1 VRVLTLSNCPLDESL
16 GSGYVAVRYAEGLR
30 ARGHRVEALGP
41 ADYEPLPRLRRAIR
55 YRQTIGMAAASLGR
69 LARAEYDVLE
79 YYGGEAWLAVS
90 ALARLPGRRFLLV
103 CHSNG
108 LETHCAETLKAAAGA
123 GADRRRRWYLP
134 DHGALFA
141 RGFRDCDALVTVA
154 QYDRDYALRQAYAAP
169 DRVLAIDNPL
179 PDSFLGLP
187 VDFDRGPVIGY
198 CGNWLPRK
206 GAALIER
213 DLPPLLR
220 DFPGWRLALVG
231 VGRDFQLAE
240 HFPADL
246 LPRITVVPHAD
257 RETELRR
264 LYQGFAIAVL
274 PSIYESFGL
283 AGAEAMA
290 CGCALVATRVGF
302 AAGLR
307 HGEEA
312 FLLPD
317 AAPSSLY
324 EALKATIED
333 AELRQRIARG
343 GYRRAQ
349 ALRWDAAVAR
359 LEAAYLAWL
368 ADLRGGGGAA

>member
-1 VRVLTLSNCPLDESL
+1 LRVLTLSNCPLDDSL

-55 YRQTIGMAAASLGR
+55 YRQTIGMAVASLGR
-69 LARAEYDVLE
+69 LARREYDVLE

-108 LETHCAETLKAAAGA
+108 LETHCAETLQAAA
-123 GADRRRRWYLP
+123 GADRRRRWYRA
-134 DHGALFA
+134 DHGPLFA

-220 DFPGWRLALVG
+220 DFPDWRLALVG
-231 VGRDFQLAE
+231 VGRDFQPAE

-264 LYQGFAIAVL
+264 IYQGFAIAVL

-317 AAPSSLY
+317 AAPPSLY
-324 EALKATIED
+324 QALKVTIQD
-333 AELRQRIARG
+333 ADLRQRIARG
-343 GYRRAQ
+343 GYRRVQ
-349 ALRWDAAVAR
+349 GLRWDAAVAR

-368 ADLRGGGGAA
+368 AELRGGGSAA